1 MENYEINSDC
11 GEGEDEEEFDS
22 SVDDSEE
29 EEAEEDNLDSSLEG
43 DGSEDESDHADG
55 SDNIDEK
62 IEQQLV
68 NSKSRFSSVSIDLS
82 HTPTSLRCSPKD
94 NIACVATI
102 NGDLTFVKFD
112 QTGIECIAQVECYK
126 EESCVDID
134 FSKSGDTLYTICGQ
148 YEVVMV
154 DVNSRQMHNFGNLC
168 NDDENSNLTN
178 IKCINHWYFCT
189 GDNKGQVKIWDSRH
203 IKPFKE
209 TGFLR
214 RSSDEVND
222 YLSDMIVNKDGNRIA
237 TASGAGVVTVF
248 DTRKL
253 NIINQNGESKS
264 DLTSLASV
272 SNDRELVAGS
282 LRGDLVFTSWQ
293 AHATGWI
300 FLEAILRPVA
310 FLKDASLLSISLF
323 IQQHRMFRRL
333 TSVVIDIFTTSRCVQ
348 RKKHEIMVVLAAR
361 LNRCLEIMPIA
372 YTLPYLQSD
381 LEIKFKKNKIGI
393 LYDCIAEWER
403 ETPKQPVDE
412 PPEDELLSRKK
423 KKKKKKKKIVAIPA
437 NFKFSKAYHFKHGVP
452 SYKKYTL
459 DDFIWRIKE
468 AKKYESLLFL
478 PKFKILQ
485 IEIVAICLEAIKIFM
500 SQRIIIE
507 LNCPV
512 TIVGDIRGHFYD
524 LVRYIDFGGFPPRT
538 SYLFLGNYISEN
550 EFSIETLTLILMLKV
565 KFPENIFLLRGNR
578 ECDRYAEY
586 SGFKNECLKRYKKI
600 VWKSFLNCF
609 NCMPVAAIVCTI
621 IFCCHGGLGPKLDH
635 IRDIR
640 ALIRPTAVPEK
651 GIYCD
656 LLSADPLSKLKKSY
670 FRNLRQ
676 FSVYFT
682 EPLVDRFLM
691 KHMYQMIVRSNQ
703 FIKKGYKFQMCK
715 RVLTVFSVPF
725 IPIAYNN
732 LGVVVSVRR
741 PRSSKIRLTFFAL
754 KLNTLECQLN
764 RFFHIGPQ
772 HVLIKRQ
779 MMKRKIKKTKKLYQQ
794 LNKTRSKL
802 GKLLRYPRLNQFYG
816 RSKKTT
822 LTNN

>member
-348 RKKHEIMVVLAAR
+348 RKKHEIMVVSILDDIITRIVELNVTRRMRASYARMKKRARTCERKVKLRTHFLAAR

-512 TIVGDIRGHFYD
+512 TIVGGINVMYYTF
-524 LVRYIDFGGFPPRT
+524 
-538 SYLFLGNYISEN
+538 
-550 EFSIETLTLILMLKV
+550 
-565 KFPENIFLLRGNR
+565 R
-578 ECDRYAEY
+578 EA
-586 SGFKNECLKRYKKI
+586 
-600 VWKSFLNCF
+600 
-609 NCMPVAAIVCTI
+609 
-621 IFCCHGGLGPKLDH
+621 
-635 IRDIR
+635 
-640 ALIRPTAVPEK
+640 
-651 GIYCD
+651 
-656 LLSADPLSKLKKSY
+656 
-670 FRNLRQ
+670 
-676 FSVYFT
+676 
-682 EPLVDRFLM
+682 
-691 KHMYQMIVRSNQ
+691 
-703 FIKKGYKFQMCK
+703 
-715 RVLTVFSVPF
+715 
-725 IPIAYNN
+725 
-732 LGVVVSVRR
+732 
-741 PRSSKIRLTFFAL
+741 
-754 KLNTLECQLN
+754 
-764 RFFHIGPQ
+764 
-772 HVLIKRQ
+772 
-779 MMKRKIKKTKKLYQQ
+779 
-794 LNKTRSKL
+794 
-802 GKLLRYPRLNQFYG
+802 
-816 RSKKTT
+816 
-822 LTNN
+822 